1 MKKRMLYFGIIFFI
15 ISSIGLYKINETIFV
30 NEQKTVYDNVSK
42 VLNSTINNTKQDL
55 ITISSTLA
63 QTMLLQEAIAKQK
76 EDVVNEFLEQ
86 MNTNLRNNFQS
97 DKIFIQVLTKE
108 SLYCAQNSDENFKT
122 HFKRYYD
129 KNLKSIKNSKSS
141 MVDINVRNYLNIK
154 STTPIVEDDK
164 LLGFIEV
171 FTLYDILVQNLRTH
185 KVELIPLLDKQWVND
200 DYTLKNS
207 PTIAHD
213 FIVAN
218 ENYNKH
224 LLTKL
229 QTLLPKDME
238 HLFMNEYL
246 FKNELFFATF
256 DIRNNRG
263 VAMGKYV
270 VVLNPQGFEY
280 YSDSQNSFLENIIT
294 INNSAEDFYNF
305 VKHKEEN
312 MFMNIEKGYIK
323 NLKDVVD
330 ERDKSEFEEVAR
342 EKLFKLSKEELVDF
356 ILQQSKH
363 SEIQGEIRWKSCF

>member
-1 MKKRMLYFGIIFFI
+1 MIKSLMKKRMLYFGIIFFI
-15 ISSIGLYKINETIFV
+15 ISSMGLYKINETIFF

-42 VLNSTINNTKQDL
+42 VLTSTTNNIKQDL
-55 ITISSTLA
+55 ISISSTLA
-63 QTMLLQEAIAKQK
+63 QTTLLQETITQEKTEVLNA
-76 EDVVNEFLEQ
+76 FLEQ
-86 MNTNLRNNFQS
+86 INSNLRTNFQS
-97 DKIFIQVLTKE
+97 NKVFVQVLTKE
-108 SLYCAQNSDENFKT
+108 SLYCAKNSDTYFKT
-122 HFKRYYD
+122 HFKSYYD
-129 KNLKSIKNSKSS
+129 KNLKNIKTSKSS

-154 STTPIVEDDK
+154 ATTPIVGEDK

-171 FTLYDILVQNLRTH
+171 FALYDIVVQHLRAH
-185 KVELIPLLDKQWVND
+185 KIELIPLLNKQWLND
-200 DYTLKNS
+200 EYTLKNN
-207 PTIAHD
+207 PTVAHD
-213 FIVAN
+213 FIVVN

-238 HLFMNEYL
+238 HLFVNEYL

-263 VAMGKYV
+263 VVMGKYV

-294 INNSAEDFYNF
+294 INNSSEDFYNF

-356 ILQQSKH
+356 IMQQSKH
-363 SEIQGEIRWKSCF
+363 SEIQGEIR

>member
-15 ISSIGLYKINETIFV
+15 ISSIGLYKINETIFL

-42 VLNSTINNTKQDL
+42 VLTSTTNNIKQDL

-63 QTMLLQEAIAKQK
+63 QTTLLQESILQQK
-76 EDVVNEFLEQ
+76 TEVLNAFLEQ
-86 MNTNLRNNFQS
+86 MNNTLRTNFQS
-97 DKIFIQVLTKE
+97 NKVFVQVLTKE
-108 SLYCAQNSDENFKT
+108 SLYCAANSDAYFKT
-122 HFKRYYD
+122 HFKSYYD

-154 STTPIVEDDK
+154 STTPIVEQDK

-171 FTLYDILVQNLRTH
+171 FALYDIVVQHLRAH
-185 KVELIPLLDKQWVND
+185 KIELIPLLDKQWVND
-200 DYTLKNS
+200 EYTFKNS
-207 PTIAHD
+207 PTIADD
-213 FIVAN
+213 FIVVN
-218 ENYNKH
+218 ENYNRH
-224 LLTKL
+224 LLLKL

-246 FKNELFFATF
+246 FKHDLFFATF

-270 VVLNPQGFEY
+270 AVLNLQGFEY

-294 INNSAEDFYNF
+294 INNSSEDFYNF

-323 NLKDVVD
+323 NLKDVVE

-342 EKLFKLSKEELVDF
+342 EKLFKLSKEELIDF
-356 ILQQSKH
+356 IMQQSKH
-363 SEIQGEIRWKSCF
+363 SEIQGEIR